1 MSNKTTT
8 VSRFV
13 EIDEIAAD
21 FGVHVRT
28 IERMVQRGDFPQ
40 PLRFG
45 RRKVWLRRKY
55 LNLIDQKQRE
65 AERSL

>member
-1 MSNKTTT
+1 MNKPTT

-13 EIDEIAAD
+13 DIHEIADD

-28 IERMVQRGDFPQ
+28 IERWVEAGDFPQ

-55 LNLIDQKQRE
+55 LNLIDAKQRA